1 MIRQSAINDRS
12 AVARECA
19 RKLLELRGQ
28 TGQTQKQLAARLGMT
43 ESMIS
48 RLESGDHVPRLK
60 TLCRIAE
67 VFGRQLEIVFHE
79 HEHVTPGARGIRIRT
94 ATRIRITGMGIT
106 GPGRPAERA
115 GPAGRISM
123 HAESLDSWRHEHV
136 FLGEH
141 HARNER
147 RSWAVVALCGAM
159 MAAEIVGGWLW
170 GSMALIADGLH
181 MSTHAGALVIAAFAY
196 AYARRHARDERFTFG
211 TGKLGDLA
219 AFASAIVLAAIAL
232 LIGYESVERLV
243 DPVPIAFDQAI
254 PLAVLGLVV
263 NLLSAWLLHDG
274 HGHAGEDTHE
284 HAHGGEHGHHRHDAD
299 HNLRAAYVHVMADA
313 AVSVLA
319 LIGLGAGRVPAGSGW
334 TRHGNRRHAGDRQ
347 LVVELA
353 RFARYYS
360 TCGPRTARR
369 RDRLTPGDRRARPGR
384 RPICGGSGRGTTPR
398 CVIGVG
404 PSRAALA
411 YKARL
416 AGIHGL
422 SHVTVEVHACPG
434 EH

>member
-1 MIRQSAINDRS
+1 
-12 AVARECA
+12 
-19 RKLLELRGQ
+19 
-28 TGQTQKQLAARLGMT
+28 
-43 ESMIS
+43 
-48 RLESGDHVPRLK
+48 
-60 TLCRIAE
+60 
-67 VFGRQLEIVFHE
+67 
-79 HEHVTPGARGIRIRT
+79 
-94 ATRIRITGMGIT
+94 
-106 GPGRPAERA
+106 
-115 GPAGRISM
+115 M

-196 AYARRHARDERFTFG
+196 AYARRHARDERFSFG

-254 PLAVLGLVV
+254 PLAALGLGV

-274 HGHAGEDTHE
+274 HDHAGEDTHE
-284 HAHGGEHGHHRHDAD
+284 HAHDREHGHHHHHHHDHAD

-319 LIGLGAGRVPAGSGW
+319 LIGLGAGRLLGWVWMDPMMGIVGMLVIANWSWNLVRVSGAVLLDMRPADGLAAEIAQSLE
-334 TRHGNRRHAGDRQ
+334 AGQHDGISDLHLWR
-347 LVVELA
+347 
-353 RFARYYS
+353 
-360 TCGPRTARR
+360 
-369 RDRLTPGDRRARPGR
+369 
-384 RPICGGSGRGTTPR
+384 
-398 CVIGVG
+398 VG
-404 PSRAALA
+404 PGHNAAVVSLVSDCPEPPA
-411 YKARL
+411 SYKARL
-416 AGIHGL
+416 VGIAGL
-422 SHVTVEVHACPG
+422 SHVTVEVQACPG